1 MYQPNSVEE
10 YLDLIIAIGIDY
22 DGYNQVENL
31 KELIDELVDMSKKA
45 RKCLWENK
53 LFGMYGSPKKE
64 EKNDG

>member
-31 KELIDELVDMSKKA
+31 KELIDELVDMVKKA
-45 RKCLWENK
+45 RQCLYE
-53 LFGMYGSPKKE
+53 KKFYE
-64 EKNDG
+64 VANNE